1 MYVKE
6 VLTMAAKN
14 KIEDKR
20 KHVMIGDD
28 THGFLINIKQKLR
41 MDGLKVRSI
50 DDVMQFLISYYIQ
63 DKFKQ
68 QKSSNNPIRL
78 NPPNERG
85 GCNNNLGYA
94 AEEELNEE
102 SYGY

>member
-1 MYVKE
+1 MYDKE
-6 VLTMAAKN
+6 MLTMVTKN
-14 KIEDKR
+14 KTEDKR

-68 QKSSNNPIRL
+68 QTAGNTPIRL

-85 GCNNNLGYA
+85 GCGENMGY
-94 AEEELNEE
+94 AEEEALNEE
-102 SYGY
+102 TYGY